1 MVKRFTEF
9 VNESG
14 FYYGHDETPEEGFG
28 EEGFGEEM
36 PMGMEK
42 PEMRLGDH
50 DTKGLFHEIDQAVMR
65 LMKSSG
71 MSMSEIMDHIADVA
85 AGYRS
90 KR

>member
-1 MVKRFTEF
+1 MVKRFNEF

-28 EEGFGEEM
+28 EEM
-36 PMGMEK
+36 PMDMEK

-50 DTKGLFHEIDQAVMR
+50 DTQGLFHEIDQAVMR

-71 MSMSEIMDHIADVA
+71 MSMSDIMDHIADVA